1 MTSTAVAFEIS
12 PAVPPTAVERKSR
25 LVPKVS
31 IYAKHDPDCKWAGR
45 SKKVTCQCPK
55 LLQWYQQGK
64 TQRKSLPGIVDLDLV
79 EQEKRSLENQL
90 EAVAKGETPKPDPKK
105 GKTLEE
111 AINLFVASKNGNVK
125 DKHREKL
132 NYELTQFRNFCE
144 SKNLFALVA
153 IEPEHILEYRNLL
166 VESGKKS
173 TNKKKVGRLVGFFDF
188 CVEMGWLTRNPAKGR
203 TIAIRG
209 EDPQKPKALTDDRF
223 EQALA
228 AIPRIN
234 GHSTPE
240 IRTKLR
246 SLMLLMRWSGLAV
259 RDGVCIE
266 RKQFEKI
273 NDDFYRVF
281 LHRAKTGE
289 PVYCVLR
296 AELVEQI
303 FAGANPCGRYLYIEA
318 LPQTEKEMDNLAQQ
332 WGKLFGRVSEV
343 AGLVDEHGEPY
354 PFTSHSMRHTFVYWC
369 LNHGIATEDVAA
381 MIGDSVEIVAK
392 HYSEWI
398 HGRQERLTQR
408 MMEALA

>member
-55 LLQWYQQGK
+55 LLQWYQHGK
-64 TQRKSLPGIVDLDLV
+64 TQRKSLPGIVDAELV
-79 EQEKRSLENQL
+79 EGEKRKLEAQL
-90 EAVAKGETPKPDPKK
+90 EAVAKGEAPKPDPKK

-111 AINLFVASKNGNVK
+111 AIQLFLDSKLGNVK

-144 SKNLFALVA
+144 AKNLFALVA
-153 IEPEHILEYRNLL
+153 IEPEHILEYRNTV
-166 VESGKKS
+166 VESGAKS

-188 CVEMGWLTRNPAKGR
+188 CVEMGWIVRNIAKGK
-203 TIAIRG
+203 TIAVRG
-209 EDPQKPKALTDDRF
+209 EDKQKLKALSDEQF

-228 AIPRIN
+228 AISKIN
-234 GHSTPE
+234 GRSTAETRAKLHS
-240 IRTKLR
+240 LF
-246 SLMLLMRWSGLAV
+246 LLTRWTGLAV

-266 RKQFEKI
+266 RKRFEKI
-273 NDDFYRVF
+273 NDGFYRVF
-281 LHRAKTGE
+281 LRRAKTDE
-289 PVYCVLR
+289 PVYCVLKVD
-296 AELVEQI
+296 LVEQI
-303 FAGANPCGRYLYIEA
+303 FAGANPSGRYLYIDA
-318 LPQTEKEMDNLAQQ
+318 LPATEKEMDRLAQD

-343 AGLVDEHGEPY
+343 ADLKDEHGEPY